1 VHTHHET
8 DQHANPDRTVL
19 TDVQIRTAGIAWEA
33 PQTARTAVVQTLS
46 LNGEITLHPENT
58 TAVTLPGEATLL
70 RLLVRRNQQVEKGT
84 PIAIIR
90 KSELLDWQLAW
101 LETQARIPF
110 LQAEKDRYNALKAA
124 DAGALKFAQQAE
136 ANLSEALAQRDVAA
150 ARLRLFGINPHTID
164 PGALKAEATLL
175 APTRGIIT
183 HLEVAPGSTLSPSQP
198 ICTITN
204 VNDRHAD
211 CWIFEKNLQTV
222 KPGQSVAVQLGS
234 EKPVTGTILHI
245 DPAIDPDRR
254 AARAHVAGNWPDHW
268 VQGSAVT
275 AQITHTNPGQSQ
287 AWLLNPESVI
297 QDAGGAYV
305 LRLLERQDGACVFDK
320 VPVSVQKSADGRLI
334 VSPAVPVQEPTQLVT
349 KGAFYISAQGV
360 EMGEH

>member
-1 VHTHHET
+1 
-8 DQHANPDRTVL
+8 
-19 TDVQIRTAGIAWEA
+19 
-33 PQTARTAVVQTLS
+33 
-46 LNGEITLHPENT
+46 
-58 TAVTLPGEATLL
+58 VTLPGEATLL
-70 RLLVRRNQQVEKGT
+70 RLLIHRNQQVEKGT
-84 PIAIIR
+84 PIAVIR
-90 KSELLDWQLAW
+90 KPELLDWQLAW

-150 ARLRLFGINPHTID
+150 ARLRLFGINPHAID

-198 ICTITN
+198 ICAITN
-204 VNDRHAD
+204 VKERHAD
-211 CWIFEKNLQTV
+211 CWIFEKDLQAV
-222 KPGQSVAVQLGS
+222 RPGQSVAVQLGS
-234 EKPVTGTILHI
+234 EKPITGKILHI

-254 AARAHVAGNWPDHW
+254 AARAHVAGHWPDHW
-268 VQGSAVT
+268 VQGSAIT
-275 AQITHTNPGQSQ
+275 AQITHTHSGQSQ
-287 AWLLNPESVI
+287 AWLMTSESVM
-297 QDAGGAYV
+297 QDAGGTYV
-305 LRLLERQDGACVFDK
+305 LRLIERRDDACVFDK
-320 VPVSVQKSADGRLI
+320 IPVRVQKSADGRLLL
-334 VSPAVPVQEPTQLVT
+334 SPAVPVQEPTQLVT